1 MRKIAIIGGNSKI
14 GYAISKHLAQETKLE
29 QISFNHIEEN
39 QFSKIKWYG
48 ETIITD
54 FFDKT
59 DFRKQIISKKP
70 HYIINCYDLNN
81 IELCETSKT
90 KAQLYNVELV
100 ENLIKAAKI
109 LESNFIQISSSEI
122 FDCKLGPYSELDVP
136 APTNYYGKTKLAAEN
151 LVLASQLKYTI
162 LRTNNIYGFPLLD
175 KDWFDNVYNKLK
187 SNTDIN
193 VSSNK
198 YYNPSYNEDI
208 ARAVLK
214 IIENKL
220 QGIYNIGSATYLS
233 ELDFANTIS
242 IIFNFEN
249 ENITENILEKPIN
262 SGLSVLKSE
271 TSFNFR
277 FSNFEDS
284 LLSIRFMLDKN
295 N

>member
-29 QISFNHIEEN
+29 QVSFNHIEDN

-59 DFRKQIISKKP
+59 NFRKLIISNKP
-70 HYIINCYDLNN
+70 HFIINCYDLSD
-81 IELCETSKT
+81 IELCETNKI
-90 KAQLYNVELV
+90 KAQQYNVELV

-109 LESNFIQISSSEI
+109 LESNFIHISSSEI
-122 FDCKLGPYSELDVP
+122 FNCKLGPYSELDIP
-136 APTNYYGKTKLAAEN
+136 APINYYGKTKLAAEN
-151 LVLASQLKYTI
+151 LVLASQLRYTI
-162 LRTNNIYGFPLLD
+162 LRTNNIFGFPILD
-175 KDWFDNVYNKLK
+175 KDWFDEIYNNLKLNIK
-187 SNTDIN
+187 IN
-193 VSSNK
+193 ASSNK
-198 YYNPSYNEDI
+198 YYNPSFNEDI
-208 ARAVLK
+208 SRAVLK

-233 ELDFANTIS
+233 EFDFANTIAN
-242 IIFNFEN
+242 IFNLEVSD
-249 ENITENILEKPIN
+249 ILENILEKPTN